1 MEIRALQLIP
11 IKLNIGKLSS
21 FKLKRIMISDGL
33 SKIAAVCT
41 LKILD
46 PIVHYKFTKFRL
58 KLSKISL

>member
-46 PIVHYKFTKFRL
+46 PIVRYKFTKFRL